1 MKLCRD
7 GLVFSAIVRYGQ
19 LLGVDSVLGMKRWQ
33 TVAKVMFAFVLLAV
47 LMASGG
53 SIDKAY
59 AALWGRS
66 RTPETTPTTIKATGK
81 IAEASPPI
89 ALQELRQALDDYQ
102 PQVTFISPR
111 PNEVLSDNTV
121 SVRFLVKDLPIF
133 KDETFGLGPHLH
145 VLLDNRGYQAVYD
158 TSQPLIFDNLE
169 PGTHTIRAFASR
181 PWHESFKNDG
191 AFVQTTFHVFTKTQ
205 DNSPNPAL
213 PLLTYSRP
221 QGSYGAEPI
230 LLDFY
235 LTNAPLH
242 LVAQADA
249 TDDIADWR
257 IRCTVNGD
265 SFVIDRWQ
273 PLYLKGFK
281 PGKNWVQLEYLDDK
295 GDPVP
300 NVFNNTVRLVDYQ
313 PNGDDT
319 LSKLVRGDLSA
330 AEVRGI
336 VDPNYIPPAIDPE
349 PLPEIAPEPTP
360 EIAPEPLPELAPEPT
375 PEPTLEPLLEP
386 EPTPEPTPSPLEA
399 PSPEP
404 LPNLEPSR
412 PDPIAPPLPAAE
424 LSSDPS
430 PEVTPTPLEPSTPTE
445 AVERQDMIAPPA
457 LPSERLPEAETEL
470 LAPAVQP
477 MPSDNTSLPPAAEPL
492 SGQERLRQVQQQ
504 LSRYLPQQRKAS
516 APPDPVLP
524 RTEPNPIPSIAVPDP
539 LPPTLPEIIDANPL
553 DAPSPIAPAPSLLK

>member
-1 MKLCRD
+1 M
-7 GLVFSAIVRYGQ
+7 
-19 LLGVDSVLGMKRWQ
+19 DSVGMKRWQ
-33 TVAKVMFAFVLLAV
+33 TVAKVIVAFVLIVV
-47 LMASGG
+47 LISGG
-53 SIDKAY
+53 GTDKAH
-59 AALWGRS
+59 AAFWGRS
-66 RTPETTPTTIKATGK
+66 RTPETTPTAIKTTGK

-89 ALQELRQALDDYQ
+89 ALQVLQQALENYQ

-111 PNEVLSDNTV
+111 QNEVLSDNTV

-145 VLLDNRGYQAVYD
+145 VLLDNRSYQAVYD

-295 GDPVP
+295 GNPVP
-300 NVFNNTVRLVDYQ
+300 NVFNNTVRLVNYQ

-319 LSKLVRGDLSA
+319 LSKLVRGELSA

-336 VDPNYIPPAIDPE
+336 VDPNYIPPAI
-349 PLPEIAPEPTP
+349 
-360 EIAPEPLPELAPEPT
+360 APEPLPEPTPALPLELPEPALEPT
-375 PEPTLEPLLEP
+375 LEPTLEPLSE
-386 EPTPEPTPSPLEA
+386 
-399 PSPEP
+399 
-404 LPNLEPSR
+404 
-412 PDPIAPPLPAAE
+412 PDP
-424 LSSDPS
+424 
-430 PEVTPTPLEPSTPTE
+430 T
-445 AVERQDMIAPPA
+445 
-457 LPSERLPEAETEL
+457 
-470 LAPAVQP
+470 
-477 MPSDNTSLPPAAEPL
+477 
-492 SGQERLRQVQQQ
+492 
-504 LSRYLPQQRKAS
+504 
-516 APPDPVLP
+516 
-524 RTEPNPIPSIAVPDP
+524 
-539 LPPTLPEIIDANPL
+539 
-553 DAPSPIAPAPSLLK
+553 

>member
-1 MKLCRD
+1 MGK
-7 GLVFSAIVRYGQ
+7 
-19 LLGVDSVLGMKRWQ
+19 LLGVDSVLGMKCWQ
-33 TVAKVMFAFVLLAV
+33 TVAKVMFAVVLIVVV
-47 LMASGG
+47 LMSWGG
-53 SIDKAY
+53 IDTAH
-59 AALWGRS
+59 AAFWGRS
-66 RTPETTPTTIKATGK
+66 RAPEPTPTTIKTTGK

-89 ALQELRQALDDYQ
+89 VFQELRQALDNYQ

-181 PWHESFKNDG
+181 PWHESFKNEG
-191 AFVQTTFHVFTKTQ
+191 AFAQTTFHVFTKTQ
-205 DNSPNPAL
+205 DNSPNPDL

-242 LVAQADA
+242 LVAQSDA
-249 TDDIADWR
+249 ADDIADWR

-295 GDPVP
+295 GNPVP
-300 NVFNNTVRLVDYQ
+300 NVFNNTVRLVNYQ

-319 LSKLVRGDLSA
+319 LSKLVRGELSA
-330 AEVRGI
+330 SDVRGI
-336 VDPNYIPPAIDPE
+336 VDPNYIPPAP
-349 PLPEIAPEPTP
+349 
-360 EIAPEPLPELAPEPT
+360 
-375 PEPTLEPLLEP
+375 EP
-386 EPTPEPTPSPLEA
+386 EPTPEPELTPEPEPTPEPILEPTPATTPALTPL
-399 PSPEP
+399 PPDTPLLEP
-404 LPNLEPSR
+404 LPMLEPADRPIPIPPVLAPVPSLTPNPDLALEPESTPEHTSVVPESVPTEGEEQVNTTTPSNPR
-412 PDPIAPPLPAAE
+412 PDPPAAVKTAEPTLPAAPQDQ
-424 LSSDPS
+424 SATAKQPS
-430 PEVTPTPLEPSTPTE
+430 GR
-445 AVERQDMIAPPA
+445 A
-457 LPSERLPEAETEL
+457 
-470 LAPAVQP
+470 
-477 MPSDNTSLPPAAEPL
+477 L
-492 SGQERLRQVQQQ
+492 SGQERLQQVWQRLRQ
-504 LSRYLPQQRKAS
+504 YLPQQHQAIAPTPAKPNAELNPMPSVS
-516 APPDPVLP
+516 AP
-524 RTEPNPIPSIAVPDP
+524 AP
-539 LPPTLPEIIDANPL
+539 LPPTLPESVDANSP
-553 DAPSPIAPAPSLLK
+553 DAPSAIVPVPSLLK